1 MLCEAN
7 LTAKEFSNVHNAL
20 CDLRYLAQ
28 RMESVV
34 HPDMHLALTK
44 SIDEIRKAFDSSYKQ
59 EDDIA
64 TRRSNHYTD
73 LQTLHGLSSIWAI
86 NSVDNLYDKHPTLIL
101 QLEQCAAATKNML
114 SAATGLTNDEL
125 NKALN
130 QMTKGLFIRFVN
142 HDIVPTERFR
152 LGLTG
157 LQRNTFIPRLGEV
170 Q

>member
-34 HPDMHLALTK
+34 HPDLHLALTK
-44 SIDEIRKAFDSSYKQ
+44 NIDEIRKAFDSAYKQ

-73 LQTLHGLSSIWAI
+73 LQHLHGLSSIWAI
-86 NSVDNLYDKHPTLIL
+86 NSVDNLYDKHPYIG
-101 QLEQCAAATKNML
+101 ATKVCYNNYWGSSNDTEIVEPIMGDKWIDL
-114 SAATGLTNDEL
+114 YVAADKAIEQSGDKHHAFIEAFMHVGDEL
-125 NKALN
+125 VLS
-130 QMTKGLFIRFVN
+130 
-142 HDIVPTERFR
+142 
-152 LGLTG
+152 TG
-157 LQRNTFIPRLGEV
+157 S
-170 Q
+170 